1 LIERTGIIRSKGN
14 PMTLSGPE
22 LRVGDNAPEFRLVD
36 AALKPVTLGDT
47 SGHVR
52 LFSIVPSID
61 TSVCAIQTRT
71 FNTRA
76 QQLSDTIRLF
86 GISVD
91 LPYAQRRFVESNR
104 IDRLGML
111 SDYQE
116 RSFGLNWGMLIKESK
131 LLARAVV
138 IVDSDDTVRYIQIVP
153 ETSNE
158 PDYMD
163 ALNALRKA
171 LGAKE

>member
-1 LIERTGIIRSKGN
+1 MDRTGIIRTKGI
-14 PMTLSGPE
+14 PKTLLGPE
-22 LRVGDNAPEFRLVD
+22 LRVGDKAPEFRLVD
-36 AALKPVTLGDT
+36 SQLKPVTRGDT
-47 SGHVR
+47 TGHVR

-61 TSVCAIQTRT
+61 TSICAIQTKT
-71 FNTRA
+71 FNVRA
-76 QQLSDTIRLF
+76 HQLNDDVRLF

-104 IDRLGML
+104 IDRLVML

-138 IVDSDDTVRYIQIVP
+138 IVDSDDTVRYIQVVP

-158 PDYMD
+158 PDYMAALD
-163 ALNALRKA
+163 ALRHVV
-171 LGAKE
+171 GVMG